1 MCIKSSPQRE
11 GSEYRVIPICQ
22 ITLGGDKTKNKQNVG
37 YLGAYSP
44 PFGGGAKG
52 EGPVASF
59 LYTYLIPKNYDTKHC
74 TQHFTQR
81 Q

>member
-1 MCIKSSPQRE
+1 MILVLYNIILITNFKLIEMCIKSSPQRE

-44 PFGGGAKG
+44 PFGLL
-52 EGPVASF
+52 F
-59 LYTYLIPKNYDTKHC
+59 IHI
-74 TQHFTQR
+74 F
-81 Q
+81 

>member
-1 MCIKSSPQRE
+1 VPLPQRE

-44 PFGGGAKG
+44 PFGGGARG
-52 EGPVASF
+52 RGQSLLF
-59 LYTYLIPKNYDTKHC
+59 LYSY
-74 TQHFTQR
+74 
-81 Q
+81 